1 MRISSMILSPTRIK
15 AARSI
20 LILSFIISLIIVF
33 MLIVG
38 GLGLVYLGSTGLFG
52 DTVKSQSVGAVGIFC
67 GTVATIWGLRR
78 ALLAMER
85 LGRMKASIG

>member
-1 MRISSMILSPTRIK
+1 MRISSMILSPTHVK

-20 LILSFIISLIIVF
+20 LFLSFIGSLMIGS

-52 DTVKSQSVGAVGIFC
+52 DTFKSQSVGAVGIFC
-67 GTVATIWGLRR
+67 GAAATIWGLRR
-78 ALLAMER
+78 TLIALER
-85 LGRMKASIG
+85 FGRMKASIV